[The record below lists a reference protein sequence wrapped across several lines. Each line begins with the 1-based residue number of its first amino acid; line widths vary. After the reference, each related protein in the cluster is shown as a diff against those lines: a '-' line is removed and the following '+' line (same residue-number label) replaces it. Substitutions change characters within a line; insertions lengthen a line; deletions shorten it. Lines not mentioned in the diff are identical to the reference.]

1 MTIYK
6 EKKRWLLMI
15 FLKIPMLT
23 NSVVRVL
30 QPDSDIALSG

>member
-23 NSVVRVL
+23 KILEMIEKYLRMKGRN
-30 QPDSDIALSG
+30 